1 MLIKMRY
8 ARVLSGEQVLVLNA
22 SDTERQN
29 IVIMTIFPFILILI
43 CLL

>member
-1 MLIKMRY
+1 M
-8 ARVLSGEQVLVLNA
+8 LSGEQVLVLNA

-29 IVIMTIFPFILILI
+29 IVIMTVFLFILILI